1 MSTTHL
7 GERLGPTIGT
17 LRIGLGSGLDPIE
30 RMDRACSMTQLL
42 EERSTIRCLFCQG
55 NDQHASLRG
64 VDLVSLRTVT
74 ANRNIRNF
82 AIIAHVDHGKSTLAD
97 RMLEMTGTVTK
108 RDMQAQYLDSMDL
121 ERERGITI
129 KANTVRLAYTARN
142 GETYQLNLIDTPG
155 HVDFAYEVSRSL
167 SACEGCLLVVDAAQ
181 GVEAQTLANV
191 YLALENDLDMI
202 PVLNKVDLPG
212 ADPEGVREQ
221 IEEHIGV
228 DCSHMVLASAKTGLG
243 VPEALEAIVEVIQP
257 PSGDEGAPLQV
268 LVIDS
273 WYDQYQGVICLV
285 RVMNG
290 VLRKRAKVRFW
301 STKNDWEVTN
311 LAVKAPGVVPIDE
324 LRAGEV
330 GLMITGIKDINESR
344 VGDTVTDPKNPCSE
358 ALTGFKPPQRMVFAG
373 VFPVDPSDYGN
384 LREAL
389 DKLSLN
395 DASFSWEPETST
407 ALGFGFRCGFL
418 GLLHMEIIQ
427 ERLEREFNLGLLFTA
442 PNVIYKA
449 HLKDGSVVE
458 LHKPSDVPDPLLLE
472 ALAEPI
478 VTAAVHVPQEYVGQV
493 IKLCEEKRGRQAG
506 LEYLSTTKVVVK
518 YDLPFGEIVFDFY
531 DKLKS
536 ATRGYASLDY
546 EFKEFEIG
554 PLVKL
559 DILVHHEP
567 VDALS
572 VIVHRER
579 AFGLGQKL
587 TSKLKEFI
595 PRQMFEVPIQAA
607 IGRKVIAR
615 STVKAFRKNV
625 TAKCYGGDISRK
637 RKLLEKQKKGK
648 ARMKQVGSVEIP
660 QEAFFAVLK
669 LDE

>member
-1 MSTTHL
+1 M
-7 GERLGPTIGT
+7 
-17 LRIGLGSGLDPIE
+17 
-30 RMDRACSMTQLL
+30 
-42 EERSTIRCLFCQG
+42 
-55 NDQHASLRG
+55 
-64 VDLVSLRTVT
+64 T
-74 ANRNIRNF
+74 ANANIRNF

-97 RMLEMTGTVTK
+97 RMLEQTGTVAG

-129 KANTVRLAYTARN
+129 KANTVRLMYLADN
-142 GETYQLNLIDTPG
+142 GQTYQLNLIDTPG
-155 HVDFAYEVSRSL
+155 HVDFSYEVSRSL
-167 SACEGCLLVVDAAQ
+167 AACEGCLLVVDAAQ

-191 YLALENDLDMI
+191 YLALEGDLELI
-202 PVLNKVDLPG
+202 PVLNKIDLPG

-221 IEEHIGV
+221 IEDHIGV
-228 DCSHMVLASAKTGLG
+228 DCTNMVLASAKTGLG
-243 VPEALEAIVEVIQP
+243 VHECLEAIVRVIP
-257 PSGDEGAPLQV
+257 PPRGDEDAPLQM

-290 VLRKRAKVRFW
+290 VLRKRQKIQVW
-301 STKNDWEVTN
+301 STKNEFEVTA
-311 LAVKAPGVVPIDE
+311 LAVKSPGVVPVE
-324 LRAGEV
+324 TLSAGEV
-330 GLMITGIKDINESR
+330 GLMITGIKDINETR
-344 VGDTVTDPKNPCSE
+344 VGDTITDPRRPCV
-358 ALTGFKPPQRMVFAG
+358 APLKGFQAPQQMVFAG
-373 VFPVDPSDYGN
+373 VFPVDPADYDN
-384 LREAL
+384 LRDAL
-389 DKLSLN
+389 SKLSLN
-395 DASFSWEPETST
+395 DASFGWEPETST

-427 ERLEREFNLGLLFTA
+427 ERLEREFNLALLFTA

-449 HLKDGSVVE
+449 HLKDGTTLD
-458 LHKPSDVPDPLLLE
+458 LHKPSDVPDPMLLE
-472 ALAEPI
+472 DLAEPI
-478 VTAAVHVPQEYVGQV
+478 VEASIHVPQEYVGQV
-493 IKLCEEKRGRQAG
+493 IKLCEDKRGRQIG
-506 LEYLSTTKVVVK
+506 IEYLSQTKVVVK
-518 YDLPFGEIVFDFY
+518 YLLPFGEIVFDFY

-546 EFKEFEIG
+546 EFKEFEKA
-554 PLVKL
+554 PLVKI
-559 DILVHHEP
+559 DILVHAEP

-572 VIVHRER
+572 VICHRDK
-579 AFGLGQKL
+579 AQWMGQRL

-615 STVKAFRKNV
+615 TTVKAFRKNV

-648 ARMKQVGSVEIP
+648 ARMKSVGSVEIP

-669 LDE
+669 LED

>member
-1 MSTTHL
+1 M
-7 GERLGPTIGT
+7 
-17 LRIGLGSGLDPIE
+17 
-30 RMDRACSMTQLL
+30 
-42 EERSTIRCLFCQG
+42 
-55 NDQHASLRG
+55 
-64 VDLVSLRTVT
+64 T

-97 RMLEMTGTVTK
+97 RMLEATETVAS

-129 KANTVRLAYTARN
+129 KANTVRLAYAADN

-191 YLALENDLDMI
+191 YLALENDLEMI
-202 PVLNKVDLPG
+202 PVLNKIDLPG
-212 ADPEGVREQ
+212 ADPEAVREQ
-221 IEEHIGV
+221 IEDHIGV
-228 DCSHMVLASAKTGLG
+228 DCSSMVLASAKTGLG
-243 VPEALEAIVEVIQP
+243 VHEVLEAIVKVIP
-257 PSGDEGAPLQV
+257 PPTGDEEAPLQI

-285 RVMNG
+285 RVVHG
-290 VLRKRAKVRFW
+290 VLNKRQKIRFL
-301 STKNDWEVTN
+301 STGNDFEVTG
-311 LAVKAPGVVPIDE
+311 LAVKAPVSMAVDA

-330 GLMITGIKDINESR
+330 GLMITGIKDINETR
-344 VGDTVTDPKNPCSE
+344 VGDTVTDPKNPCDGPL
-358 ALTGFKPPQRMVFAG
+358 AGFQPPQQMVFAG
-373 VFPVDPSDYGN
+373 VFPVDPSDYEN
-384 LREAL
+384 LRDAL
-389 DKLSLN
+389 NKLSLN

-427 ERLEREFNLGLLFTA
+427 ERLEREFNLDLLFTA

-449 HLKDGSVVE
+449 HRKDGE
-458 LHKPSDVPDPLLLE
+458 IIDLHKPSDVPDALE
-472 ALAEPI
+472 LESLAEPI
-478 VTAAVHVPQEYVGQV
+478 VTASIHVPQEYVGAV
-493 IKLCEEKRGRQAG
+493 IKLCEEKRGRQVG
-506 LEYLSTTKVVVK
+506 LEYLSQTKVVVK
-518 YDLPFGEIVFDFY
+518 YDLPFAEIVFDFY

-536 ATRGYASLDY
+536 GTRGYASLDY
-546 EFKEFEIG
+546 EFKDFEIA
-554 PLVKL
+554 PLVKM
-559 DILVHHEP
+559 DILVHGEP

-572 VIVHRER
+572 LICHRDR
-579 AFGLGQKL
+579 AFHLGQKL
-587 TSKLKEFI
+587 TVKLKEFI

-607 IGRKVIAR
+607 LGKKVIAR

-660 QEAFFAVLK
+660 QEAFFAVLR

>member
-1 MSTTHL
+1 M
-7 GERLGPTIGT
+7 
-17 LRIGLGSGLDPIE
+17 
-30 RMDRACSMTQLL
+30 
-42 EERSTIRCLFCQG
+42 
-55 NDQHASLRG
+55 
-64 VDLVSLRTVT
+64 T
-74 ANRNIRNF
+74 ANANIRNF

-97 RMLEMTGTVTK
+97 RMLEMTGTVAS

-129 KANTVRLAYTARN
+129 KANTVRLAYEAEN

-191 YLALENDLDMI
+191 YLAMENDLELI

-212 ADPEGVREQ
+212 ADPDAVREQ
-221 IEEHIGV
+221 IEDHIGV
-228 DCSHMVLASAKTGLG
+228 DCTHMVLASAKTGVG
-243 VPEALEAIVEVIQP
+243 VKEVLEAIVEVIP
-257 PSGDEGAPLQV
+257 APTGDEEAPLQM

-285 RVMNG
+285 RVTNG
-290 VLRKRAKVRFW
+290 VLKKRQRIRFL
-301 STKNDWEVTN
+301 STGNDFEVTG
-311 LAVKAPGVVPIDE
+311 LAVKSPVSIPVDS

-330 GLMITGIKDINESR
+330 GLMITGIKDINETR
-344 VGDTVTDPKNPCSE
+344 VGDTVTDHKNPCDGPLE
-358 ALTGFKPPQRMVFAG
+358 GFKPPQQMVFAG
-373 VFPVDPSDYGN
+373 VFPVDPSDYEN

-389 DKLSLN
+389 NKLSLN

-427 ERLEREFNLGLLFTA
+427 ERLEREFNLALLFTA

-449 HLKDGSVVE
+449 HLKDGE
-458 LHKPSDVPDPLLLE
+458 IIDLHKPSDVPDPLLLE

-478 VTAAVHVPQEYVGQV
+478 ILASIHVPQEYVGAV
-493 IKLCEEKRGRQAG
+493 MKLCEEKRGRQQG
-506 LEYLSTTKVVVK
+506 LEYLSQTKVVVK
-518 YDLPFGEIVFDFY
+518 YHLPFAEIVFDFY

-536 ATRGYASLDY
+536 NTRGYASLDY
-546 EFKEFEIG
+546 EFHDFEIA
-554 PLVKL
+554 PLVKM
-559 DILVHHEP
+559 DILVHGEA

-572 VIVHRER
+572 LICHRDR
-579 AFGLGQKL
+579 AFNLGQKL
-587 TSKLKEFI
+587 TVKLKEFI
-595 PRQMFEVPIQAA
+595 PRQMFEVPIQASL
-607 IGRKVIAR
+607 GKKVIAR
-615 STVKAFRKNV
+615 TTVRAFRKNV

-648 ARMKQVGSVEIP
+648 ARMKNVGSVEIP
-660 QEAFFAVLK
+660 QEAFFAVLR
-669 LDE
+669 LDD

>member
-1 MSTTHL
+1 
-7 GERLGPTIGT
+7 
-17 LRIGLGSGLDPIE
+17 
-30 RMDRACSMTQLL
+30 
-42 EERSTIRCLFCQG
+42 
-55 NDQHASLRG
+55 
-64 VDLVSLRTVT
+64 VT

-97 RMLEMTGTVTK
+97 RMLEATETVAS

-129 KANTVRLAYTARN
+129 KANTVRLAYAADN

-191 YLALENDLDMI
+191 YLALENDLEMI
-202 PVLNKVDLPG
+202 PVLNKIDLPG
-212 ADPEGVREQ
+212 ADPEAVREQ
-221 IEEHIGV
+221 IEDHIGV
-228 DCSHMVLASAKTGLG
+228 DCSSMVLASAKTGLG
-243 VPEALEAIVEVIQP
+243 VHEVLEAIVKVIP
-257 PSGDEGAPLQV
+257 PPTGDEEAPLQI

-285 RVMNG
+285 RVVHG
-290 VLRKRAKVRFW
+290 VLNKRQKIRFL
-301 STKNDWEVTN
+301 STGNDFEVTG
-311 LAVKAPGVVPIDE
+311 LAVKAPVSMAVDA

-330 GLMITGIKDINESR
+330 GLMITGIKDINETR
-344 VGDTVTDPKNPCSE
+344 VGDTVTDPKNPCDGPL
-358 ALTGFKPPQRMVFAG
+358 AGFQPPQQMVFAG
-373 VFPVDPSDYGN
+373 VFPVDPSDYEN
-384 LREAL
+384 LRDAL
-389 DKLSLN
+389 NKLSLN

-427 ERLEREFNLGLLFTA
+427 ERLEREFNLDLLFTA

-449 HLKDGSVVE
+449 HRKDGE
-458 LHKPSDVPDPLLLE
+458 IIDLHKPSDVPDALE
-472 ALAEPI
+472 LESLAEPI
-478 VTAAVHVPQEYVGQV
+478 VTASIHVPQEYVGAV
-493 IKLCEEKRGRQAG
+493 IKLCEEKRGRQVG
-506 LEYLSTTKVVVK
+506 LEYLSQTKVVVK
-518 YDLPFGEIVFDFY
+518 YDLPFAEIVFDFY

-536 ATRGYASLDY
+536 GTRGYASLDY
-546 EFKEFEIG
+546 EFKDFEIA
-554 PLVKL
+554 PLVKM
-559 DILVHHEP
+559 DILVHGEP

-572 VIVHRER
+572 LICHRDR
-579 AFGLGQKL
+579 AFHLGQKL
-587 TSKLKEFI
+587 TVKLKEFI

-607 IGRKVIAR
+607 LGKKVIAR

-660 QEAFFAVLK
+660 QEAFFAVLR

>member
-1 MSTTHL
+1 MIDNAL
-7 GERLGPTIGT
+7 
-17 LRIGLGSGLDPIE
+17 
-30 RMDRACSMTQLL
+30 
-42 EERSTIRCLFCQG
+42 
-55 NDQHASLRG
+55 
-64 VDLVSLRTVT
+64 
-74 ANRNIRNF
+74 IRNF

-97 RMLEMTGTVTK
+97 RMLELTGTVAD

-129 KANTVRLAYTARN
+129 KANTVRLLYDADDGN
-142 GETYQLNLIDTPG
+142 TYQLNLIDTPG

-191 YLALENDLDMI
+191 YLALEGDLELI
-202 PVLNKVDLPG
+202 PVLNKIDLPG
-212 ADPEGVREQ
+212 ADPDAVREQ
-221 IEEHIGV
+221 IEDHIGV
-228 DCSHMVLASAKTGLG
+228 DCTNMVLASAKTGLG
-243 VPEALEAIVEVIQP
+243 VRECLEAIVKAIP
-257 PSGDEGAPLQV
+257 APGGDREAPLQI

-285 RVMNG
+285 RVVHG
-290 VLRKRAKVRFW
+290 VLRKRQQIRFW
-301 STKNDWEVTN
+301 STQNDFEVTG
-311 LAVKAPGVVPIDE
+311 LAVKSPGSIAVDT
-324 LRAGEV
+324 LAAGEV
-330 GLMITGIKDINESR
+330 GLLITGIKDINETR
-344 VGDTVTDPKNPCSE
+344 VGDTVTDPKNPCDGP
-358 ALTGFKPPQRMVFAG
+358 LDGFHPPQQMVFAG
-373 VFPVDPSDYGN
+373 VFPVDPSDYDN
-384 LREAL
+384 LRDAL
-389 DKLSLN
+389 SKLSLN

-449 HLKDGSVVE
+449 HLKDGQTID
-458 LHKPSDVPDPLLLE
+458 LHKPSDVPDGLLL
-472 ALAEPI
+472 ADLAEPI
-478 VTAAVHVPQEYVGQV
+478 VEASIHVPQNYVGQV
-493 IKLCEEKRGRQAG
+493 IKLCEEKRGRQLG
-506 LEYLSTTKVVVK
+506 LEYLSPTKVVVK
-518 YDLPFGEIVFDFY
+518 YDLPFAEIVFDFY

-546 EFKEFEIG
+546 EFKEFEIA

-559 DILVHHEP
+559 DILVHKEP

-572 VIVHRER
+572 VICHQEK
-579 AFGLGQKL
+579 AYWMGQRL

-615 STVKAFRKNV
+615 TTVKAFRKNV

-648 ARMKQVGSVEIP
+648 ARMKSVGSVEIP

-669 LDE
+669 LED

>member
-1 MSTTHL
+1 
-7 GERLGPTIGT
+7 
-17 LRIGLGSGLDPIE
+17 
-30 RMDRACSMTQLL
+30 
-42 EERSTIRCLFCQG
+42 
-55 NDQHASLRG
+55 
-64 VDLVSLRTVT
+64 VT

-97 RMLEMTGTVTK
+97 RMLEATETVAS

-129 KANTVRLAYTARN
+129 KANTVRLAYAADN

-191 YLALENDLDMI
+191 YLALENDLEMI
-202 PVLNKVDLPG
+202 PVLNKIDLPG
-212 ADPEGVREQ
+212 ADPEAVREQ
-221 IEEHIGV
+221 IEDHIGV
-228 DCSHMVLASAKTGLG
+228 DCSSMVLASAKTCLG
-243 VPEALEAIVEVIQP
+243 VHEVLEAIVKVIP
-257 PSGDEGAPLQV
+257 PPTGDEEAPLQI

-285 RVMNG
+285 RVVHG
-290 VLRKRAKVRFW
+290 VLNKRQKIRFL
-301 STKNDWEVTN
+301 STGNDFEVTG
-311 LAVKAPGVVPIDE
+311 LAVKAPVSMAVDA

-330 GLMITGIKDINESR
+330 GLMITGIKDINETR
-344 VGDTVTDPKNPCSE
+344 VGDTVTDPKNPCDGPL
-358 ALTGFKPPQRMVFAG
+358 AGFQPPQQMVFAG
-373 VFPVDPSDYGN
+373 VFPVDPSDYEN
-384 LREAL
+384 LRDAL
-389 DKLSLN
+389 NKLSLN

-427 ERLEREFNLGLLFTA
+427 ERLEREFNLDLLFTA

-449 HLKDGSVVE
+449 HRKDGE
-458 LHKPSDVPDPLLLE
+458 IIDLHKPSDVPDALE
-472 ALAEPI
+472 LESLAEPI
-478 VTAAVHVPQEYVGQV
+478 VTASIHVPQEYVGAV
-493 IKLCEEKRGRQAG
+493 IKLCEEKRGRQVG
-506 LEYLSTTKVVVK
+506 LEYLSQTKVVVK
-518 YDLPFGEIVFDFY
+518 YDLPFAEIVFDFY

-536 ATRGYASLDY
+536 GTRGYASLDY
-546 EFKEFEIG
+546 EFKDFEIA
-554 PLVKL
+554 PLVKM
-559 DILVHHEP
+559 DILVHGEP

-572 VIVHRER
+572 LICHRDR
-579 AFGLGQKL
+579 AFHLGQKL
-587 TSKLKEFI
+587 TVKLKEFI

-607 IGRKVIAR
+607 LGKKVIAR

-660 QEAFFAVLK
+660 QEAFFAVLR

>member
-1 MSTTHL
+1 M
-7 GERLGPTIGT
+7 
-17 LRIGLGSGLDPIE
+17 
-30 RMDRACSMTQLL
+30 
-42 EERSTIRCLFCQG
+42 
-55 NDQHASLRG
+55 
-64 VDLVSLRTVT
+64 T
-74 ANRNIRNF
+74 ANANIRNF

-97 RMLEMTGTVTK
+97 RMLELTGTVAG

-129 KANTVRLAYTARN
+129 KANTVRLKYDADD
-142 GETYQLNLIDTPG
+142 GQSYQLNLIDTPG
-155 HVDFAYEVSRSL
+155 HVDFSYEVSRSL

-191 YLALENDLDMI
+191 YLALEGDLELI
-202 PVLNKVDLPG
+202 PVLNKIDLPG
-212 ADPEGVREQ
+212 ADPDAVREQ
-221 IEEHIGV
+221 IEDHIGV
-228 DCSHMVLASAKTGLG
+228 DCTHMVLASAKTGLG
-243 VPEALEAIVEVIQP
+243 VRECLEAIVRVIPP
-257 PSGDEGAPLQV
+257 PSGDEGAPLQM

-285 RVMNG
+285 RVING
-290 VLRKRAKVRFW
+290 VLTRRQKIRVW
-301 STKNDWEVTN
+301 STKNDFEVTG
-311 LAVKAPGVVPIDE
+311 LAVKSPGIVAVE
-324 LRAGEV
+324 TLSAGEV
-330 GLMITGIKDINESR
+330 GLMITGIKDINETR
-344 VGDTVTDPKNPCSE
+344 VGDTITDPKRPCE
-358 ALTGFKPPQRMVFAG
+358 APLEGFKAPQQMVFAG
-373 VFPVDPSDYGN
+373 VFPVDPADYDN

-389 DKLSLN
+389 SKLSLN
-395 DASFSWEPETST
+395 DASFGWEPETST

-427 ERLEREFNLGLLFTA
+427 ERLEREFNLSLLFTA

-449 HLKDGSVVE
+449 HLKDGTTID
-458 LHKPSDVPDPLLLE
+458 LHKPSDVPDPMVLE
-472 ALAEPI
+472 DLAEPI
-478 VTAAVHVPQEYVGQV
+478 VEASIHVPQEYVGQV
-493 IKLCEEKRGRQAG
+493 IKLCEDKRGRQIG
-506 LEYLSTTKVVVK
+506 IEYLSQTKVVVK
-518 YDLPFGEIVFDFY
+518 YFLPFGEIVFDFY

-546 EFKEFEIG
+546 DFREFEIA
-554 PLVKL
+554 PLVKI
-559 DILVHHEP
+559 DILVHAEP

-572 VIVHRER
+572 VICHRDK
-579 AFGLGQKL
+579 AHWMGQRL

-615 STVKAFRKNV
+615 CTVKAFRKNV

-648 ARMKQVGSVEIP
+648 ARMKSVGSVEIP

-669 LDE
+669 LED

>member
-1 MSTTHL
+1 M
-7 GERLGPTIGT
+7 
-17 LRIGLGSGLDPIE
+17 
-30 RMDRACSMTQLL
+30 
-42 EERSTIRCLFCQG
+42 
-55 NDQHASLRG
+55 
-64 VDLVSLRTVT
+64 T
-74 ANRNIRNF
+74 ANANIRNF

-97 RMLEMTGTVTK
+97 RMLEMTGTVAS

-129 KANTVRLAYTARN
+129 KANTVRLAYEAKD
-142 GETYQLNLIDTPG
+142 GQTYQINLIDTPG

-191 YLALENDLDMI
+191 YLALENDLEMV

-212 ADPEGVREQ
+212 ADAEAVREQ

-228 DCSHMVLASAKTGLG
+228 DCTHMVLTSAKTGLG
-243 VPEALEAIVEVIQP
+243 VDEVLEAIVKVIP
-257 PSGDEGAPLQV
+257 PPAGDEGEPLQM

-285 RVMNG
+285 RVVHG
-290 VLRKRAKVRFW
+290 VLHARKQKIRFM
-301 STKNDWEVTN
+301 STGNDFEVTG
-311 LAVKAPGVVPIDE
+311 LAVKSPVPLAVDA

-330 GLMITGIKDINESR
+330 GLMITGIKDINETR
-344 VGDTVTDPKNPCSE
+344 VGDTVTDPKNPCDAPLE
-358 ALTGFKPPQRMVFAG
+358 GFKPPQQMVFAG
-373 VFPVDPSDYGN
+373 VFPVDPSDYEN
-384 LREAL
+384 LRDAL
-389 DKLSLN
+389 NKLSLN

-427 ERLEREFNLGLLFTA
+427 ERLEREFNLDLLFTA

-449 HLKDGSVVE
+449 HKKDGTILE
-458 LHKPSDVPDPLLLE
+458 LHKPSDVPDPLELE

-478 VTAAVHVPQEYVGQV
+478 VTASIHVPQEYVGAV
-493 IKLCEEKRGRQAG
+493 IKLCEEKRGRQQG
-506 LEYLSTTKVVVK
+506 LEYLSQTKVVVK
-518 YDLPFGEIVFDFY
+518 YDLPFAEIVFDFY

-536 ATRGYASLDY
+536 GTRGYASLDY
-546 EFKEFEIG
+546 EFGAFEIA
-554 PLVKL
+554 PLVKM
-559 DILVHHEP
+559 DILVHAEP

-572 VIVHRER
+572 VICHRDR
-579 AFGLGQKL
+579 AFSLGQKL

-607 IGRKVIAR
+607 LGKKVIAR

-669 LDE
+669 LDD